1 MGADPC
7 QATTKQGKPCSAQA
21 RPGKPYCL
29 WHDPEAD
36 AERRELSR
44 KGGQSRSNLARLKRS
59 LPAEPLTF
67 GDVQGVLGAVLRDLL
82 AGRLDPPVANAAANV
97 ARAFAAIAQAGEM
110 EERLR
115 ELEARAGLREPA

>member
-1 MGADPC
+1 VEAGRC
-7 QATTKQGKPCSAQA
+7 QAKTKEGKPCSATP
-21 RPGKPYCL
+21 RPGRPYCL
-29 WHDPEAD
+29 WHDPD
-36 AERRELSR
+36 AEATRRENAR

-67 GDVQGVLGAVLRDLL
+67 GDVQNVLGAVLRDLL
-82 AGRLDPPVANAAANV
+82 AGTLDPPVANAAATV

-115 ELEARAGLREPA
+115 ELELRAGVRDSA